1 MIVTNF
7 RKWLPQFIIKKTNLY
22 LQMTVMNNNFKSN
35 NIFSKF
41 FMLLFRKRNDC
52 KEQLKPR

>member
-35 NIFSKF
+35 NTLSKI
-41 FMLLFRKRNDC
+41 
-52 KEQLKPR
+52 